1 LTFSNYRQDMT
12 DHSSG
17 TLLGRRP
24 PALRRSWLFVGGDDE
39 AAHAAACNLGADV
52 VIQELEDSTPPQRRA
67 QARSLAA
74 NAYTTWRK
82 AGMLAAVRINPLETD
97 GLDDLAGVVP
107 AQPDIILMSKVS
119 EPEQVR
125 RLATEV
131 QRLEHQHGLPTGAI
145 ELVPNIE
152 SARGIMQTYAIAT
165 ASERVTG
172 VAGSTEDTAAD
183 LGAVRGKDAAELAYV
198 RQRLHV
204 ECVAARVL
212 SIDCP
217 YTFADAEGCEA
228 DTRYARR
235 LGYLAKLINAPAH
248 VMVVNRVMTPSR
260 AEIEEARAIIAA
272 FDNASRGLGDQQAQ
286 VDGRMLELPIFLNAQ
301 RLLERAAA
309 LGVSHDG

>member
-1 LTFSNYRQDMT
+1 MSDNSPGIRP
-12 DHSSG
+12 
-17 TLLGRRP
+17 GRRP

-39 AAHAAACNLGADV
+39 PAHLAACKLGADV
-52 VIQELEDSTPPQRRA
+52 VIQELEDSTPPEHRP
-67 QARSLAA
+67 QARSLAG
-74 NAYTTWRK
+74 NAYAAWRE

-119 EPEQVR
+119 EPAQVQ
-125 RLATEV
+125 RLAAEV
-131 QRLEHQHGLPTGAI
+131 QRLEQQHGLPPGEI

-183 LGAVRGKDAAELAYV
+183 LGAVRGKDAIELAYV

-204 ECVAARVL
+204 ECIAAKVL

-217 YTFADAEGCEA
+217 YTFADAEGCESDA
-228 DTRYARR
+228 RYARR
-235 LGYLAKLINAPAH
+235 LGYLAKLINIPSH
-248 VMVVNRVMTPSR
+248 VAVVNGVMTPS
-260 AEIEEARAIIAA
+260 AGEISEARAIIAA
-272 FDNASRGLGDQQAQ
+272 FDTASRGLGDQQ
-286 VDGRMLELPIFLNAQ
+286 VRLDGRLLELPIFLNAQ
-301 RLLERAAA
+301 RLLDRATA
-309 LGVSHDG
+309 LGVIDKT